1 MAFGRL
7 QKALAI
13 ALVFL
18 ACYAVAESVKGQ
30 AIGKALHELTA
41 SEIEDQLQVSK
52 SQCYEILTDT
62 FRNSL

>member
-7 QKALAI
+7 QAALAI
-13 ALVFL
+13 ALVLL

-41 SEIEDQLQVSK
+41 SEIEEQLQV
-52 SQCYEILTDT
+52 CEPLILPVAG
-62 FRNSL
+62 